1 MSKIIFGFVGQIASG
16 KDVSQKYIAD
26 KYGASSHRFSTMLR
40 DILNRLYVD
49 ITRENLQNLSY
60 DLRQRFGG
68 DTLARVIAEDV
79 KNDTHEIVIV
89 EGIRRMADI
98 IKLKDFP
105 NFYLISIDAQ
115 AKIRY
120 NRLVKRNENVGDG
133 DKTFAHFLADGQ
145 AEAEKEIP
153 TVMAAAQ
160 YQVNN
165 DGTLDELHQQLEKI
179 ISKIKK

>member
-16 KDVSQKYIAD
+16 KDVSQKYIVE

-40 DILNRLYVD
+40 DILNRLYID
-49 ITRENLQNLSY
+49 ITRENLQNLSF
-60 DLRQRFGG
+60 DLRQRFGS

-79 KNDTHEIVIV
+79 KNDTHDIVIV

-105 NFYLISIDAQ
+105 NFYMISIDAQ
-115 AKIRY
+115 AEIRY
-120 NRLVKRNENVGDG
+120 NRLVKRNENVGDKN
-133 DKTFAHFLADGQ
+133 KTFAQFLTDGQ

-153 TVMAAAQ
+153 AVMAAAQ
-160 YQVNN
+160 YRVNN
-165 DGTLDELHQQLEKI
+165 DGTLDDLYQQLEKI
-179 ISKIKK
+179 ISTIKK